1 MRGPVGVRGPHGA
14 GRMPRR
20 RGAAAVRTVPAAQR
34 AEGGPRTPGAA
45 LAAEAQRPVAAWRSP
60 TARVGPAAP
69 WVPTA
74 GRSMGPS
81 PVDPGRWARPR
92 AAGAGRAVP
101 SPSPAVGG
109 TGPMAAVPR
118 LRVAPAPESP
128 GHGRVTRPGSRAPEP
143 DHHGGTAPPGALRV
157 SEGSNPASR
166 GVSQPVD
173 LRPPAGLR
181 PRRGADLAPPPRPAP
196 PKPSPRGRHPQQLT
210 LRSRTR
216 EEARP
221 GRSCRRGSPPA
232 LVFPTW
238 EVPGRT
244 DRPRPGSEGRDPRWR
259 GRHPSVQGTGGRQS
273 RGLVIGQDVAHLGP
287 RGSLQR
293 SASGVARH
301 LRDRRGVH
309 VGWGAGDGG
318 CTVLRRGRE
327 GGVSGRRG
335 RVCDGL
341 AGPRIDQ
348 GNLAGGADGA
358 TVIPLPAA
366 GADKLVRH
374 FERMMLPNPP
384 AVSLRH
390 SGVTGRD
397 GYAGRWR
404 RPAGDRAEPRG

>member
-45 LAAEAQRPVAAWRSP
+45 WAAEAQRPVAAWRSP

-244 DRPRPGSEGRDPRWR
+244 DRPRPGSEGRDPPVAGAPSERAGDRRAPEPRPGHRPGCGASRSAWEPPTECQR
-259 GRHPSVQGTGGRQS
+259 GSPTPQGPEGRTRRVGS
-273 RGLVIGQDVAHLGP
+273 RRRGLH
-287 RGSLQR
+287 RT
-293 SASGVARH
+293 ASGP
-301 LRDRRGVH
+301 
-309 VGWGAGDGG
+309 
-318 CTVLRRGRE
+318 
-327 GGVSGRRG
+327 GRRG
-335 RVCDGL
+335 QRPPRPGLRRV
-341 AGPRIDQ
+341 
-348 GNLAGGADGA
+348 
-358 TVIPLPAA
+358 
-366 GADKLVRH
+366 
-374 FERMMLPNPP
+374 
-384 AVSLRH
+384 
-390 SGVTGRD
+390 GRSPD
-397 GYAGRWR
+397 
-404 RPAGDRAEPRG
+404 